1 MKISKI
7 LAGMS
12 AMAIAATM
20 AISASAE
27 SSIAI
32 EGGSSDAWAGGLGSI
47 DGGNDYIDAKTFTKD
62 EAMHVKVDFEYTPT
76 FLDMISEGVL
86 AEDKIYVVCAPVY
99 ANGWAKFGASGSEG
113 MTTDYI
119 EMNNLPDGWT
129 KDGDVIKDADGKMPE
144 VFVKEDGFIQ
154 VTNTDI
160 TSIEFDL
167 SADLVNTLIANA
179 TADEE
184 SWDGLLFQV
193 GGNFSI
199 TNVTVSQDGV
209 KLASQNVAT
218 EDSSSVA
225 DTSSSSAASS
235 SSSTASSSSSAASS
249 SSKSGSTNNNN
260 TKSNAATSTA
270 ASSSTASDD
279 TNAGTGATA
288 GIALAGIA
296 LAGAALVVAKKK

>member
-235 SSSTASSSSSAASS
+235 SS
-249 SSKSGSTNNNN
+249 KSGSTNNNN

-296 LAGAALVVAKKK
+296 LAGAALVIAKKK